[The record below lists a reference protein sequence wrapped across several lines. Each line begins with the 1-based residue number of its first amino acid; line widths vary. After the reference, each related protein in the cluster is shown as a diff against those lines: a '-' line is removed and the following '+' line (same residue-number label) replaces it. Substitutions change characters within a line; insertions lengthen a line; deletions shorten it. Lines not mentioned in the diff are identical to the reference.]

1 MDKYSDT
8 RALTSC
14 DLTPTFCG
22 NAEER
27 DDPSRVAYKKKPQ
40 NVLLILSIGHGDCSI
55 FYKHV

>member
-8 RALTSC
+8 RALTLY

-27 DDPSRVAYKKKPQ
+27 DDPSRVAYKR
-40 NVLLILSIGHGDCSI
+40 NHEMCC
-55 FYKHV
+55 